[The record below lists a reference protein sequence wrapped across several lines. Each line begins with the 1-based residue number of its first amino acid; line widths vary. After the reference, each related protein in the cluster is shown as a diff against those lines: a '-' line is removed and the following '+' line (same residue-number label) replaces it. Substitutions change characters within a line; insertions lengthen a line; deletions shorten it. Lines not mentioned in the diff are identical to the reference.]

1 MATPDAF
8 IRELGSGWPAKAP
21 YVEIGAAAPELE
33 AALREGGA
41 AVGAVLRL
49 QPEDAGIVGGM
60 ARAGLVRIDAP
71 GAVLEVL
78 ETLDAWLG
86 DPGAQTLLIRAE
98 GDAVA
103 AVASALAPH
112 RYIKA
117 DAPDGWMAFHA
128 PEEGADAVG
137 IGRSLFDDDAP
148 VDAAVRRQDK
158 LTQIVRLREEVGES
172 LALAVE
178 ARELALAYEKASVH
192 LVGAV
197 RRSRHDTARALA
209 DQKAALTADPAWAV
223 GRLVLKAR
231 TPRDWLALPGKVAE
245 ARKAAVK
252 IAKAAPP
259 AAPTPLDVGPRI
271 ASPSPD
277 LHTLDLDAGKVLY
290 LAGRAIGP
298 AWSRVAAVTARL
310 RWLDAG
316 GRPVVTGAEA
326 AAGPAKGFAEQPLEI
341 DALRGFRIALTP
353 PTAAT
358 RLEIALAAERGD
370 AVHVTLTQVE
380 QADAETVESWQA
392 QAQAALDRP
401 SLIDRLRAIR
411 DRPRLEKQAKAQAQ
425 IRRQVHHL
433 KRRLLSLG
441 FGDRAVQDFEQV
453 IAETQNDEMRGLVAF
468 ELATWRANRYTAD
481 DARDCLRLLG
491 IVETSLEMD
500 DDWRRRIA
508 ILRAESQALL
518 GDVKAAWTTLQDA
531 MAARPHADL
540 HLALTRLEAEPE
552 ARLNSVNQALALHG
566 LETAELVEG
575 EVLYDRLHAEA
586 APVATGARVTI
597 IIPAYN
603 AETTIGTAIRSLLE
617 QSWQDV
623 EILVSDDCSTD
634 GTAAVVEAYAA
645 RDPRV
650 KLIHGVSN
658 SGPYVARN
666 HALKVAT
673 GDFVTCNDSDD
684 WSHPRK
690 IELQA
695 RHLLAN
701 PGVVAN
707 TSPQARTSED
717 LVFHRRGNPG
727 FYLQPNMSSLMFR
740 RVPAM
745 KQLGYWDSIRFGADS
760 EFLRRL
766 KAVFG
771 PDAIVDLECGP
782 LSFQRQTET
791 SLTGG
796 SAFGYHGFKMGAR
809 RQYEENAKR
818 FHRASDSLYIDFPL
832 TKRPFL
838 APEPM
843 LPERSRDRE
852 ARRNFD
858 VVMVSDFR
866 LPGGTN
872 MSNAE
877 EIKAQKRMGLK
888 TGLVELSVYHLNP
901 DRSLNPRILEQ
912 IDGDSVEM
920 LVFGEK
926 ITCDL
931 LIVRLPWVLEHW
943 QEYVP
948 DIEAK
953 AVRVIV
959 NQPPQRDYSPGA
971 EVLCDIG
978 RCADNLVG
986 YFGQSGSWHPIGP
999 LVRDA
1004 LTTHHAAEMAT
1015 IELGDIWPNI
1025 INVDEWRRPA
1035 RPRPHKAIRIARHSR
1050 DQYVKWPDTPDTMLQ
1065 VYPAHANFEIHVL
1078 GGAEA
1083 AREVMGGALPV
1094 NWFVTEFG
1102 EAEPRDFLADHDVFV
1117 YYTHPA
1123 WVESF
1128 GRVIFEAMAV
1138 GLPVFLPPIYE
1149 PLFKDAAL
1157 YAEPHEV
1164 RARIEALMADD
1175 AAYQAQVER
1184 AWAYVE
1190 AHFGYAQHAIRL
1202 GAAMGRDL
1210 LPALTPRAAA

>member
-117 DAPDGWMAFHA
+117 DAPDGWLAFRA

-148 VDAAVRRQDK
+148 VDAAIRRQDK
-158 LTQIVRLREEVGES
+158 LTQIARLREEVGES

-209 DQKAALTADPAWAV
+209 DQKAALTIDPAWAV

-245 ARKAAVK
+245 ARKAA
-252 IAKAAPP
+252 ANTHKATPP
-259 AAPTPLDVGPRI
+259 AAPTPLEVGPRI

-277 LHTLDLDAGKVLY
+277 LHTVNLDAGKVLY

-298 AWSRVAAVTARL
+298 AWARPAAVTARL
-310 RWLDAG
+310 RWRDAA
-316 GRPVVTGAEA
+316 GRIITTGAEGT
-326 AAGPAKGFAEQPLEI
+326 AGSAKGFVEHPLEI
-341 DALRGFRIALTP
+341 DALRGFQIALTP
-353 PTAAT
+353 PAGAV
-358 RLEIALAAERGD
+358 RLEIALAATERGD

-380 QADAETVESWQA
+380 QADAQTVESWLA
-392 QAQAALDRP
+392 DAQAALSQP

-441 FGDRAVQDFEQV
+441 FGDRAVQDFERV

-468 ELATWRANRYTAD
+468 ELATWRANRYSVD

-500 DDWRRRIA
+500 GDWRRRIA

-518 GDVKAAWTTLQDA
+518 GDGKAAWTTLQDA

-540 HLALTRLEAEPE
+540 HLALTRLEPQPE

-586 APVATGARVTI
+586 APVPTGARVTI

-634 GTAAVVEAYAA
+634 GTAGVVEAYAA

-650 KLIHGVSN
+650 KL
-658 SGPYVARN
+658 
-666 HALKVAT
+666 
-673 GDFVTCNDSDD
+673 
-684 WSHPRK
+684 
-690 IELQA
+690 
-695 RHLLAN
+695 
-701 PGVVAN
+701 
-707 TSPQARTSED
+707 
-717 LVFHRRGNPG
+717 
-727 FYLQPNMSSLMFR
+727 
-740 RVPAM
+740 
-745 KQLGYWDSIRFGADS
+745 
-760 EFLRRL
+760 
-766 KAVFG
+766 
-771 PDAIVDLECGP
+771 
-782 LSFQRQTET
+782 
-791 SLTGG
+791 
-796 SAFGYHGFKMGAR
+796 
-809 RQYEENAKR
+809 
-818 FHRASDSLYIDFPL
+818 
-832 TKRPFL
+832 
-838 APEPM
+838 
-843 LPERSRDRE
+843 
-852 ARRNFD
+852 
-858 VVMVSDFR
+858 
-866 LPGGTN
+866 
-872 MSNAE
+872 
-877 EIKAQKRMGLK
+877 
-888 TGLVELSVYHLNP
+888 
-901 DRSLNPRILEQ
+901 
-912 IDGDSVEM
+912 
-920 LVFGEK
+920 
-926 ITCDL
+926 
-931 LIVRLPWVLEHW
+931 
-943 QEYVP
+943 
-948 DIEAK
+948 
-953 AVRVIV
+953 
-959 NQPPQRDYSPGA
+959 
-971 EVLCDIG
+971 
-978 RCADNLVG
+978 
-986 YFGQSGSWHPIGP
+986 
-999 LVRDA
+999 
-1004 LTTHHAAEMAT
+1004 
-1015 IELGDIWPNI
+1015 
-1025 INVDEWRRPA
+1025 
-1035 RPRPHKAIRIARHSR
+1035 
-1050 DQYVKWPDTPDTMLQ
+1050 
-1065 VYPAHANFEIHVL
+1065 
-1078 GGAEA
+1078 
-1083 AREVMGGALPV
+1083 
-1094 NWFVTEFG
+1094 
-1102 EAEPRDFLADHDVFV
+1102 
-1117 YYTHPA
+1117 
-1123 WVESF
+1123 
-1128 GRVIFEAMAV
+1128 
-1138 GLPVFLPPIYE
+1138 
-1149 PLFKDAAL
+1149 
-1157 YAEPHEV
+1157 
-1164 RARIEALMADD
+1164 
-1175 AAYQAQVER
+1175 
-1184 AWAYVE
+1184 
-1190 AHFGYAQHAIRL
+1190 
-1202 GAAMGRDL
+1202 
-1210 LPALTPRAAA
+1210 